1 MTSQQYIS
9 KLQSLH
15 IAMSL
20 GALLLGIVCYFV
32 LKPANGM
39 TQGQSLFVMV
49 GCSASIFFFLMFALL
64 QKQKIE
70 ETRQQKVLKDK
81 LISFQ
86 NSYMVILS
94 MILGPALLNFM
105 LYGLGGPTFNLIL
118 GGIFTALLCSRYI
131 SRDRLIEWLKLNK
144 KEVEQFNQ
152 TQTSIFK

>member
-1 MTSQQYIS
+1 MTSQQYIN

-15 IAMSL
+15 IAMTL
-20 GALLLGIVCYFV
+20 GAILLGIVCYFV

-39 TQGQSLFVMV
+39 AQGQSLFVMV

-64 QKQKIE
+64 QKQKME
-70 ETRQQKVLKDK
+70 DARQQKLLKDK

-94 MILGPALLNFM
+94 MLLGPAMLNFM
-105 LYGLGGPTFNLIL
+105 LYGLGGPAFNLVL
-118 GGIFTALLCSRYI
+118 GSIFTAFLSSRFI
-131 SRDRLIEWLKLNK
+131 SRERLSVWLKLNK
-144 KEVEQFNQ
+144 IEVEQFIN